1 MPNLTSNPVSNPIAG
16 PVIGLV
22 GNPNCGKTTL
32 FNVLTGANQ
41 RVGNWPGVTVERKEG
56 RYRQLVQGTE
66 QTVVVVD
73 LPGVYSLD
81 AEDAATG
88 LDELVARDYLLAGE
102 ADVIVNIVDASNLER
117 NLYLTTQILEM
128 GVPLILA
135 PNMMDVARKRDIKID
150 AIALSEKLGCPVVAL
165 SAASGQGVSQLKRCV
180 QTQAAHPTVPAARV
194 LYAPEIEAAI
204 FALSPLLQVTDSPPL
219 DPPLDPPPQIDPSP
233 TRRDKSVNARWL
245 AINLLSDETDSPI
258 AQQGEA
264 VARLVSAHWQ
274 SIEAALEEDLD
285 LVIADYRYSYIR
297 QLVDCVV
304 QANREVTTHFS
315 DRIDRIVLSR
325 WWGIPIFLLVMY
337 VMFTISINVGG
348 AFIDFF
354 DISFGSVFVGGVA
367 HLLSQAQAPGWLIG
381 ILADGIGGGIQT
393 TATFIPQIFLLFVL
407 MSVLEDSG
415 YMARAAFVM
424 DRLMRFVGLPGK
436 SFVPMLVGFGCN
448 IPGVMA
454 TRTLENKRD
463 RFMTI
468 MMNPFMSCSARLTVY
483 ALFCAA
489 FFPVGGQNKVM
500 GLYLLGI
507 LAAIFTGLV
516 LKHTLLP
523 GEVAPFV
530 MELPPYHVPNLK
542 SVVLRG
548 YERTTAFVTKAGKAI
563 VLVVMILGFL
573 NTVGTDGS
581 FGKHNSQSSLLSTV
595 GRAVTPAFT
604 PMGITHEN
612 WPATV
617 GLMTGVLAKEVMVG
631 TLNSLYG
638 ELAQAQTAA
647 TTVPNPPYRFW
658 ENIGRAF
665 ASIPKKLTTDVP
677 RLLLD
682 PFGFGSANTQ
692 GLSSANIARSDA
704 KAQSVAA
711 AQGVS
716 LSTYGQMA
724 QRFGSPQSAF
734 AYLLFVLLYF
744 PCVSATGAIYR
755 ETNLG
760 WTIFIGCWTTGLAYG
775 VAVAYYQMATFG
787 AHPFSS
793 LLWIGGSAVVLAAV
807 ILGLKLAAP
816 AARQNRSA
824 LKLP

>member
-1 MPNLTSNPVSNPIAG
+1 MPKPATGPAIGPIG
-16 PVIGLV
+16 PTIGLV

-32 FNVLTGANQ
+32 FNALTGANQ
-41 RVGNWPGVTVERKEG
+41 RVGNWPGVTVERKAG
-56 RYRQLVQGTE
+56 SFRHQGQE
-66 QTVVVVD
+66 IGVVD

-81 AEDAATG
+81 AEDATTG
-88 LDELVARDYLLAGE
+88 LDELVARDYLLADE
-102 ADVIVNIVDASNLER
+102 ADLIINIVDASNLER

-128 GVPLILA
+128 GVPLVLA
-135 PNMMDVARKRDIKID
+135 LNMMDIAKKRDVKVD
-150 AIALSEKLGCPVVAL
+150 AVALAEKLGCPVIPM
-165 SAASGQGVSQLKRCV
+165 SAASGQGIPRLKSCLQAQVSNPV
-180 QTQAAHPTVPAARV
+180 VPGAGVA
-194 LYAPEIEAAI
+194 YAPEIEAAI
-204 FALSPLLQVTDSPPL
+204 ADLIPLLQNSQDSRSS
-219 DPPLDPPPQIDPSP
+219 Q
-233 TRRDKSVNARWL
+233 VNQRWTAL
-245 AINLLSDETDSPI
+245 NLLSDETGSATGQHP
-258 AQQGEA
+258 AEVVQA
-264 VARLVSAHWQ
+264 VEIHRH
-274 SIEAALEEDLD
+274 SIQTALEEDVD
-285 LVIADYRYSYIR
+285 LLVADYRYSFIR
-297 QLVDCVV
+297 SLVESVAQASRVV
-304 QANREVTTHFS
+304 TVNLS
-315 DRIDRIVLSR
+315 DRIDRVVLSR

-337 VMFTISINVGG
+337 AMFTVSINVGG

-354 DISFGSVFVGGVA
+354 DITFATVFVDGVA
-367 HLLSQAQAPGWLIG
+367 HVLTGINAPGWLIG

-393 TATFIPQIFLLFVL
+393 TATFIPQIFLLFVF
-407 MSVLEDSG
+407 MSALEDSG

-516 LKHTLLP
+516 LKHTILP

-530 MELPPYHVPNLK
+530 MELPPYHVPRLK
-542 SVVLRG
+542 SVLLRG
-548 YERTTAFVTKAGKAI
+548 WERTQAFVKKAGRAI

-573 NTVGTDGS
+573 NAVGTDGS
-581 FGKHNSQSSLLSTV
+581 FGKHNSQGSLLSAV
-595 GRAVTPAFT
+595 GRTVTPAFA
-604 PMGITHEN
+604 PMGITQEN

-631 TLNSLYG
+631 TLNALYG
-638 ELAQAQTAA
+638 ELAQEQTIASAA
-647 TTVPNPPYRFW
+647 PQQTYRFW
-658 ENIGRAF
+658 GGIGQAF
-665 ASIPKKLTTDVP
+665 ASVPRNLTTDIP
-677 RLLLD
+677 RLLFD
-682 PFGFGSANTQ
+682 PFGFGSTNTH
-692 GLSSANIARSDA
+692 GLNQANIARFDD

-716 LSTYGQMA
+716 VSTFGQMA
-724 QRFGSPQSAF
+724 QRFGGTQAAF

-760 WTIFIGCWTTGLAYG
+760 WTVFIASWTTGMAYW
-775 VAVAYYQMATFG
+775 VAVAYYQTVTFA
-787 AHPFSS
+787 AHPLSS
-793 LLWIGGSAVVLAAV
+793 LLWIGGLAVVLAAV
-807 ILGLKLAAP
+807 LFGLKLVAP
-816 AARQNRSA
+816 EAKQKRSA
-824 LKLP
+824 LRPH

>member
-1 MPNLTSNPVSNPIAG
+1 MAKST
-16 PVIGLV
+16 IGLV

-32 FNVLTGANQ
+32 FNALTGANQ
-41 RVGNWPGVTVERKEG
+41 RVGNWAGVTVERKEG
-56 RYRQLVQGTE
+56 SYRHQGKE
-66 QTVVVVD
+66 IGVVD

-88 LDELVARDYLLAGE
+88 LDELVARDYLLSGE

-128 GVPLILA
+128 GLPLIVAL
-135 PNMMDVARKRDIKID
+135 NMVDVASKRDIKID
-150 AIALSEKLGCPVVAL
+150 PVDLAEKLGCPVIPM
-165 SAASGQGVSQLKRCV
+165 SATSGQGVPRLKSCIDGQV
-180 QTQAAHPTVPAARV
+180 ANPTVPAARV
-194 LYAPEIEAAI
+194 TYAPEIEEAI
-204 FALSPLLQVTDSPPL
+204 ATLTSILNKTASQNSPLAQVD
-219 DPPLDPPPQIDPSP
+219 
-233 TRRDKSVNARWL
+233 VRWRAL
-245 AINLLSDETDSPI
+245 RLLSDETGSTADLQT
-258 AQQGEA
+258 AE
-264 VARLVSAHWQ
+264 VARAVNAHRQ
-274 SIEAALEEDLD
+274 SIERDLEEDVD
-285 LVIADYRYSYIR
+285 LLVADYRYSFIR
-297 QLVDCVV
+297 GLVDRVASADRV
-304 QANREVTTHFS
+304 VTTHLS

-325 WWGIPIFLLVMY
+325 WWGIPVFLLVMY
-337 VMFTISINVGG
+337 CMFTFSINIGG

-354 DISFGSVFVGGVA
+354 DIAFATIFVDGVA
-367 HLLSQAQAPGWLIG
+367 HVLQGLNAPGWLIG
-381 ILADGIGGGIQT
+381 VLADGVGGGIQT
-393 TATFIPQIFLLFVL
+393 TATFIPQILLLFIF
-407 MSVLEDSG
+407 MSALEDSG

-489 FFPVGGQNKVM
+489 FFPVGAQNRVM

-516 LKHTLLP
+516 LKHTILP

-530 MELPPYHVPNLK
+530 MELPPYHIPKLK
-542 SVVLRG
+542 SVLLRG
-548 YERTTAFVTKAGKAI
+548 WERTKAFIQKAGKAI

-573 NTVGTDGS
+573 NAVGTDGS
-581 FGKHNSQSSLLSTV
+581 FGKQNSEGSILSAFSRT
-595 GRAVTPAFT
+595 VTPAFT
-604 PMGITHEN
+604 PMGITQEN

-631 TLNSLYG
+631 TLNSLYD
-638 ELAQAQTAA
+638 ELGQEQSSAAAAPAEPYSFWGGIGQAF
-647 TTVPNPPYRFW
+647 V
-658 ENIGRAF
+658 
-665 ASIPKKLTTDVP
+665 SIPQNLTTQVP
-677 RLLLD
+677 QLLLD
-682 PFGFGSANTQ
+682 PFGFSSTDTNGLTQ
-692 GLSSANIARSDA
+692 ADVNRGND
-704 KAQSVAA
+704 KAQAVAA

-716 LSTYGQMA
+716 VSTFGQMS
-724 QRFGSPQSAF
+724 QRFATTQAAF

-760 WTIFIGCWTTGLAYG
+760 WTTFIICWTTGLAYW
-775 VAVAYYQMATFG
+775 VAVGYYQVATFASHPLQSLMWVGGLAIVLG
-787 AHPFSS
+787 AA
-793 LLWIGGSAVVLAAV
+793 L
-807 ILGLKLAAP
+807 LGLKLAAP
-816 AARQNRSA
+816 SA
-824 LKLP
+824 KEKRAMLKSH

>member
-1 MPNLTSNPVSNPIAG
+1 MPNPISSPVSNPTTS

-32 FNVLTGANQ
+32 FNALTGANQ

-56 RYRQLVQGTE
+56 RYRQQSQGSE

-81 AEDAATG
+81 AEDTATG

-102 ADVIVNIVDASNLER
+102 ADVIINIVDASNLER

-135 PNMMDVARKRDIKID
+135 LNMMDIARKRDIKID
-150 AIALSEKLGCPVVAL
+150 AIALAEKLGCPVVSL

-180 QTQAAHPTVPAARV
+180 QTQGTHLAVPAAQV
-194 LYAPEIEAAI
+194 VYAPEIEAAI
-204 FALSPLLQVTDSPPL
+204 AAIIPTLQQTH
-219 DPPLDPPPQIDPSP
+219 QN
-233 TRRDKSVNARWL
+233 NAVDCRWL
-245 AINLLSDETDSPI
+245 AINLLSDETGS
-258 AQQGEA
+258 ATAHYGEA
-264 VARLVSAHWQ
+264 VVRIVSAHRQ
-274 SIEAALEEDLD
+274 SIEVALEEDLD
-285 LVIADYRYSYIR
+285 LLIADYRYSYIR
-297 QLVDCVV
+297 QLVDSVV
-304 QANREVTTHFS
+304 QASQEVTTHFS
-315 DRIDRIVLSR
+315 DRIDRIALSR

-354 DISFGSVFVGGVA
+354 DISFGSVFVDGVA
-367 HLLSQAQAPGWLIG
+367 HLLQQAQAPGWLIG

-530 MELPPYHVPNLK
+530 MELPPYHVPKLK
-542 SVVLRG
+542 SVLLRG

-573 NTVGTDGS
+573 NAVGTDGS
-581 FGKHNSQSSLLSTV
+581 FGKHNSQDSLLSTV
-595 GRAVTPAFT
+595 GRTVTPAFA
-604 PMGITHEN
+604 PMGITNEN

-647 TTVPNPPYRFW
+647 TAMPDPPYRFW
-658 ENIGRAF
+658 DSIGQAF
-665 ASIPKKLTTDVP
+665 ASIPKNLTTEVP
-677 RLLLD
+677 QLLLD

-692 GLSSANIARSDA
+692 GLSSEDIARSEA
-704 KAQSVAA
+704 KAQSVAT

-724 QRFGSPQSAF
+724 QRFGSTQSAF

-760 WTIFIGCWTTGLAYG
+760 WTVFISCWTTGLAYG
-775 VAVAYYQMATFG
+775 VAVAYYQMATFA

-793 LLWIGGSAVVLAAV
+793 LLWVGGLAVVLSAV

-816 AARQNRSA
+816 EVRQNRAA